1 MLVKPP
7 IEELL
12 PHVENRYTL
21 ALAISKRVRQL
32 VDGAKPYR
40 VQENDSLIT
49 LACEELAN
57 SDIYVVPAD
66 VKPFIPQVP
75 SPEEDLSENSNDD
88 GDNLEEI
95 DLKPEGPDMETL
107 SPALTE
113 EEEESHKVRSVL
125 TYMSDDDVFLMPE
138 EMDESTYEEVL
149 SSASYTDID
158 DDDSED
164 EAVSVSSSR
173 KEMMYDDEEEIDQD
187 LSDIEKI
194 SDSQLY
200 KDRDD
205 DLFDDDL
212 DF

>member
-32 VDGAKPYR
+32 VDGAKPYQ

-75 SPEEDLSENSNDD
+75 SPEEELPFSNNEDNEVFDEVDLR
-88 GDNLEEI
+88 
-95 DLKPEGPDMETL
+95 PEGPDMDTL

-125 TYMSDDDVFLMPE
+125 TYMSDDEVFLMPE
-138 EMDESTYEEVL
+138 EMDGDEYEDVQ
-149 SSASYTDID
+149 
-158 DDDSED
+158 
-164 EAVSVSSSR
+164 SVSYADLDDEESEEDSSSGSSR
-173 KEMMYDDEEEIDQD
+173 KEIIYDDEEEIDQD

-200 KDRDD
+200 KDTDD